1 MSGFTI
7 FLFVWSVTIAIY
19 FILLGV
25 TGLISEK
32 IDSKNERLEKV
43 EKKLNQLEASLKNKW
58 IVAEKFMS

>member
-43 EKKLNQLEASLKNKW
+43 EKKLNQLEASLKNK
-58 IVAEKFMS
+58 